1 MNFERFIAQKILRS
15 GSVKNTFQNPL
26 LRTAVLS
33 IALGMAVMVLSILV
47 VTGFRKQISDKV
59 IGFGAHIQISNFDNN
74 HSYEESPM
82 SANPEFLA
90 LLKNDED
97 INSIQPYASKAGII
111 KTDEEIEGVILK
123 GVSADYN
130 WGFFNQKLLKG
141 KIPDFDNHGSAKEAL
156 ISSSMANRLNLD
168 VGSDVVVYFIEHPP
182 RIRKFIISGI
192 YNTGLDEFDRLYA
205 FCDIKVIRKLNS
217 WNDTLVGG
225 FELTVK
231 NPNNLDR
238 ISDKVY
244 KIAGYRYNT
253 MSIKE
258 LYPQI
263 FNWLDLQDIN
273 VYIILG
279 LLLLVS
285 GVSMIS
291 ILLIIILDNVNTI
304 GILKSLGASNKS
316 VKNIF
321 IRVAVPVIFY
331 GMVIGNVI
339 GIGMGMAQAVFGFI
353 KLPVESYYVSE
364 VPIHFS
370 IPLIVVLNIGTLVSC
385 FIMLI
390 WPASVVARIRP
401 ARVLKYD

>member
-15 GSVKNTFQNPL
+15 GGVKDTFQNPL
-26 LRTAVLS
+26 LRTAILS

-82 SANPEFLA
+82 SANPEFLS
-90 LLKNDED
+90 LLEGDED

-123 GVSADYN
+123 GVSAKYN
-130 WGFFNQKLLKG
+130 WDFFNQKLLKG
-141 KIPDFDNHGSAKEAL
+141 EIPNFDNHGYAKEAM

-192 YNTGLDEFDRLYA
+192 YNTGLDEFDKLYA

-225 FELTVK
+225 FELSV
-231 NPNNLDR
+231 NDPNNLDH
-238 ISDKVY
+238 ISNKVY

-316 VKNIF
+316 VKKIF
-321 IRVAVPVIFY
+321 IRIAVPVIFY
-331 GMVIGNVI
+331 GMLIGNVI
-339 GIGMGMAQAVFGFI
+339 GIGMGMAQARFGFI

-370 IPLIVVLNIGTLVSC
+370 IPLLVALNIGTLVSC

-390 WPASVVARIRP
+390 WPASVVARIMP